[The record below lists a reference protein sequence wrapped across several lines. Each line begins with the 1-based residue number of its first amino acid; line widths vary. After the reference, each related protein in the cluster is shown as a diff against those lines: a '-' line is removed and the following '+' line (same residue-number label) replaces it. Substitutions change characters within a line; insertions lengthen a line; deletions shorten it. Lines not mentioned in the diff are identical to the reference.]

1 MNKPVALEA
10 ANLSKTFRLGKTE
23 VCVLTEVNA
32 TFLEGETTMIQGASG
47 SGKSTLLQILGG
59 LDAPEAGAVNWSGE
73 SIYGWGGAQLARWRN
88 QNVGFVFQ
96 SYHLLP
102 ELSAVENVDLPAM
115 IGRQG
120 SREKSLEL
128 LKLVGLANRA
138 EHRPAELSGGEQQ
151 RVAIARALRNDPD
164 LILADEPTGNLD
176 SATGREIMDL
186 LMGVQRERKK
196 TLIVVTHDDSIA
208 ALGQNCL
215 VLKTGKLI
223 NKL

>member
-1 MNKPVALEA
+1 MNKPVSLEA
-10 ANLSKTFRLGKTE
+10 SVLRKSFRLGKTE
-23 VCVLTEVNA
+23 VRVLTEVNA

-59 LDAPEAGAVNWSGE
+59 LDAPEAGTVSWGGE

-88 QNVGFVFQ
+88 RNVGFVFQ

-115 IGRQG
+115 IGRSG

-128 LKLVGLANRA
+128 LKLVGLGNRA

-164 LILADEPTGNLD
+164 LLLADEPTGNLD

-186 LMGVQRERKK
+186 LTGVQQERKK

-208 ALGQNCL
+208 ALGQNRL
-215 VLKTGKLI
+215 TLAQGKLTK
-223 NKL
+223 KL